1 MLLFS
6 SQNGTSATVV
16 AALLIMLVLS
26 FALVRYVE
34 WSSNARFAEF
44 ISATEAPAT
53 QSALIP
59 PLKGR
64 TGCGQGKKSAP
75 APLSLLP
82 GQGLGQSGDALSSP
96 STSR

>member
-1 MLLFS
+1 MLLSS

-16 AALLIMLVLS
+16 AVLLIMLGVG
-26 FALVRYVE
+26 FVLVRYVE

-44 ISATEAPAT
+44 MNATDAPAT
-53 QSALIP
+53 HSAPIP
-59 PLKGR
+59 PLKGL

-82 GQGLGQSGDALSSP
+82 GQGLGQSGDVLSSP
-96 STSR
+96 STSQ